1 MCVLMAG
8 SKLLNL
14 TYQCRAIQERCN
26 QSYLWTLQCII
37 FIDLYC
43 GKVDS
48 SLWSFIHNFSLKSV
62 NFDPSVSLYSFKAS
76 WRKFRR
82 KRLHCTRRPWR
93 YSQLSVSQLPN
104 KSHVKHFSHRRETY
118 LMAHC
123 AQTSLVVAANST
135 QHFLFW
141 VEHCSFCVFCFC
153 FWQSKKNYE
162 LRCREADEAE
172 QGAEKASVTTK
183 NPDKVQ

>member
-1 MCVLMAG
+1 MSCNTRALRSVLLVINTM
-8 SKLLNL
+8 SNFHRCWTVEKLTHPCDHL
-14 TYQCRAIQERCN
+14 Y
-26 QSYLWTLQCII
+26 II
-37 FIDLYC
+37 FVLY
-43 GKVDS
+43 
-48 SLWSFIHNFSLKSV
+48 FHIFSLKSV

-76 WRKFRR
+76 WKKFRR

-93 YSQLSVSQLPN
+93 YCQLSLSQLTK

-118 LMAHC
+118 MMAHC
-123 AQTSLVVAANST
+123 TRTSLVVAANTT
-135 QHFLFW
+135 QLFLFW
-141 VEHCSFCVFCFC
+141 VEHCSFCGFCFC

-172 QGAEKASVTTK
+172 QGSEKASVTSK